1 MAATQVS
8 ERRAR
13 YTEALLFWAI
23 TLVVCAGAGYGSYR
37 YGRSWIGDRL
47 GSDVKS
53 VLTSDQLSTKVT
65 SEALDRPGSDV
76 ESDAAEEPPKEAV
89 VEVKAVTV
97 GADDKEKLETERAE
111 GKSAIEPDE
120 PAREEG
126 AEDAPSRTEER
137 SEARTKSER
146 ETETRPE
153 REPRG
158 PSASRTES
166 TAAGGRYV
174 VRAGAFAKRANAESV
189 AKELRA
195 KGYSPYLTTVVKDNV
210 EYTRVNVGSYDDRDD
225 ALKLRGELRGEG
237 YSDSSVATE

>member
-1 MAATQVS
+1 MAATQVP

-65 SEALDRPGSDV
+65 SEALDKPGSDV
-76 ESDAAEEPPKEAV
+76 QSDVAEEPPKEAV
-89 VEVKAVTV
+89 VDVKAVTV
-97 GADDKEKLETERAE
+97 GADDKQKLDAEKA
-111 GKSAIEPDE
+111 GSKSATEPDE
-120 PAREEG
+120 SASGDEKDDESAADSEEHG
-126 AEDAPSRTEER
+126 SSSSQPDRATSTQDEPKAPSSTT
-137 SEARTKSER
+137 S
-146 ETETRPE
+146 RPA
-153 REPRG
+153 
-158 PSASRTES
+158 ASS
-166 TAAGGRYV
+166 GRYV
-174 VRAGAFAKRANAESV
+174 VRAGSFARRPNAESV

-195 KGYSPYLTTVVKDNV
+195 KGYAPYLTTVVKDNV
-210 EYTRVNVGSYDDRDD
+210 EYTRVNVGSYDDQGD

-237 YSDSSVATE
+237 YSDASVATE

>member
-65 SEALDRPGSDV
+65 SEALDRAGSGP

-97 GADDKEKLETERAE
+97 GADDKQKLEAERTR
-111 GKSAIEPDE
+111 GKSAVEPDE
-120 PAREEG
+120 PPPPDESADE
-126 AEDAPSRTEER
+126 AASR
-137 SEARTKSER
+137 SESRPQPEEDTS
-146 ETETRPE
+146 TRDEPK
-153 REPRG
+153 PRG
-158 PSASRTES
+158 SSASRTAA
-166 TAAGGRYV
+166 TDAGGRYV
-174 VRAGAFAKRANAESV
+174 VRAGSFAKRANAESV
-189 AKELRA
+189 AQQLRA
-195 KGYSPYLTTVVKDNV
+195 QGYSPYLTTVVKDNV
-210 EYTRVNVGSYDDRDD
+210 EYTRVNVGSYDDKGD

-237 YSDSSVATE
+237 YSDSSVAGE